1 MRQSRRLALI
11 LAMLAGALPL
21 TASAQNAAGNR
32 APANNRNAAASDE
45 EEEEEEEEAAPARPA
60 ASAPAASNSAAAR
73 PATPETPE
81 TDEERR
87 TRILP
92 RFSTLGGAVGL
103 LHTASAQ
110 TGGAGSFRFG
120 LLGEYFSG
128 GGFLRPDG
136 LAGTMLT
143 GQDSAS
149 HVGGTVTLSYS
160 PLDFLE
166 VFGSVRA
173 YATSNSSPML
183 TTRPGL
189 IQALG
194 DATLGVKAG
203 ARVVRGLYLGG
214 DAAVYLLNRAGDIGV
229 LGDATSFHLRLNSTF
244 DLREHIRNAP
254 VRFHFN
260 VRYYFDNSSA
270 VVAPTEDARRR
281 AQPGYD
287 AARCATTNDASC
299 YLEVSRAERY
309 ALGVNRV
316 DRLSINLG
324 AEASLPY
331 VHPFVEWN
339 VGVPVNRQSYQCFE
353 PGATGTRPG
362 GGTDDDLCFANTGF
376 ASMPSTFTIGARVLP
391 PIRGLSAL
399 LAVDIATSG
408 TSSFV
413 RELSPNTPWQFYF
426 GAAFAYDSHPVE
438 RRIEVPGPE
447 RRVEVP
453 VDRTPPGGHV
463 TGMVRDAEGHT
474 GVANAVVTFAGRN
487 DLHLLA
493 TDGQGRFLS
502 GRLPPGDYQL
512 RVTAPDYNPGECR
525 FTIAAPAAPAA
536 PAGGSSTAAAPAAEA
551 NLDTTVQCEVR
562 AMPRR
567 GSLQGRVVNGR
578 TNQPV
583 AGVQVTINPGPGFLV
598 PQGQSAPTAQT
609 VTSDAGGG
617 FTLNDVLAGSYVL
630 AAGQSANTMAAA
642 GVNATV
648 SPRETASVDV
658 RVNPVPPPAQRQVTL
673 VGNNFNL
680 RQQVHFQTNSADI
693 LPDSNSLL
701 EQLADAINRHP
712 EVTAIEIQGHT
723 DNQGQAA
730 ANQTLSEARAASV
743 RDALVR
749 LGVNADR
756 LSSRGYGQTRP
767 IRPNLTAAGR
777 AANRRV
783 QIVVTARTGAAA
795 RPAAARPV
803 TP

>member
-11 LAMLAGALPL
+11 LAMLSSALPL
-21 TASAQNAAGNR
+21 VASAQNAPGNR
-32 APANNRNAAASDE
+32 APANNRNTTDDEEDE
-45 EEEEEEEEAAPARPA
+45 EEEEAPAAPAAASPA
-60 ASAPAASNSAAAR
+60 ASSGSAATPAR
-73 PATPETPE
+73 PSTPETPE

-87 TRILP
+87 TRMLP
-92 RFSTLGGAVGL
+92 RFSGLDGAVGL

-110 TGGAGSFRFG
+110 SGGAGSFRFS

-128 GGFLRPDG
+128 GEFLRPQG
-136 LAGTMLT
+136 LSGTALT
-143 GQDSAS
+143 GVDSAS

-166 VFGSVRA
+166 IFGSVRA
-173 YATSNSSPML
+173 YATSNSSPMM

-194 DATLGVKAG
+194 DTSLGVKAG

-214 DAAVYLLNRAGDIGV
+214 DAAVYLLNRSGDIGL
-229 LGDATSFHLRLNSTF
+229 LGDATSFHLRVNSTF
-244 DLREHIRNAP
+244 DLREHFRNVP
-254 VRFHFN
+254 VRFHLNF
-260 VRYYFDNSSA
+260 RYFFDNSSA

-287 AARCATTNDASC
+287 ASRCATTNDASC

-316 DRLSINLG
+316 DRFSINVG
-324 AEASLPY
+324 VEASLPY

-353 PGATGTRPG
+353 PGSTGTRPG
-362 GGTDDDLCFANTGF
+362 GATDDDLCFANTGF
-376 ASMPSTFTIGARVLP
+376 SSMPSTFTIGARVLP

-408 TSSFV
+408 TSDFV

-447 RRVEVP
+447 RVVDRP
-453 VDRTPPGGHV
+453 VDRTPPGGRV

-474 GVANAVVTFAGRN
+474 GIANAVVNFAGRN
-487 DLHLLA
+487 DLHILA

-502 GRLPPGDYQL
+502 GRLPPGEYQL
-512 RVTAPDYNPGECR
+512 RVSAPDYNSGDCR
-525 FTIAAPAAPAA
+525 FTIAQPPAAPEAVSGSA
-536 PAGGSSTAAAPAAEA
+536 PATPAAPAAEA
-551 NLDTTVQCEVR
+551 NLDTTVQCDLR

-567 GSLQGRVVNGR
+567 GNLQGRVLNARNSQG
-578 TNQPV
+578 V
-583 AGVQVTINPGPGFLV
+583 ANVQVTVTPAPGFLA
-598 PQGQSAPTAQT
+598 PQGQSTPAAQT
-609 VTSDAGGG
+609 VTTDAGGN
-617 FTLNDVLAGSYVL
+617 FTVNDVLAGAYVL
-630 AAGQSANTMAAA
+630 SAGPSNTTMAVG
-642 GVNATV
+642 GVNTNV
-648 SPRETASVDV
+648 NPRETASAEV
-658 RVNPVPPPAQRQVTL
+658 RVNPLPPPAQRQVTL
-673 VGNNFNL
+673 VGNNFSL
-680 RQQVHFQTNSADI
+680 RRQVHFQTNSADI

-701 EQLADAINRHP
+701 EQIADLINRHP

-749 LGVNADR
+749 LGVTAER
-756 LSSRGYGQTRP
+756 LASRGYGQTRP

-783 QIVVTARTGAAA
+783 AIVVTQRATGATA
-795 RPAAARPV
+795 R
-803 TP
+803 